1 MPERHNDVEM
11 KYHIV
16 EFTISIPAKGLNR
29 EQLLAFARNTL
40 REDSYDILKGLYRYG
55 GQVKEKLDLYEAVD
69 YGLTE

>member
-1 MPERHNDVEM
+1 MPERHNDAEM
-11 KYHIV
+11 KYHFV

-29 EQLLAFARNTL
+29 EGLLAFARNTL